1 MTSFDRRTDRSAL
14 SPAARQAALRRM
26 GATAAGEELDILVV
40 GGGVVGAG
48 AALDAASRGLSVG
61 LVEARDWASGTSSRS
76 SKLIHGGLRYLEQ
89 LELHL
94 VTEALTERG
103 LMLQRLC
110 PHLVRPVSFLYP
122 LTHRGW
128 ERPYVGAG
136 LVLYDTLGLGR
147 GWGRGL
153 PLHRHLTRRGV
164 ARVCPALRPD
174 AHVGGVRY
182 WDAQVDDARHTMT
195 IVRTAAS
202 LGVLAANRAQV
213 VGLTRLGERVTGAV
227 VRDLESGEELVV
239 RARRVVNATGV
250 WTDDTQRLATERG
263 EVRVRA
269 SKGVHLVVP
278 RDRIRSEVGLILRT
292 ETSVLFVIPWGRHW
306 LIGTTDTDWDLD
318 RAHPAASAA
327 DIDYLLGRLNAVLQ
341 TPVTRDDIE
350 GVYAGLRPLLAGESE
365 ATSRLSR
372 EHTVV
377 TPVPGL
383 VVVAGGKYTTYRVMA
398 RDAVDAA
405 VHGLP
410 AAVPAS
416 CTDRVPLAGAEGWP
430 AVRNNAA
437 RLAAESGLHPDRI
450 EHLLGR
456 YGALVRDLLELVAAD
471 PSLAEPLPGEG
482 ADDYLG
488 AEVVYAVAAEG
499 ARHVEDVL
507 ARRTRISFE
516 AFDRGVGAAERVAG
530 LMAPLLGWDAEREAG
545 EVAHYRARVAA
556 ERRSQEAA
564 DDRTADAT
572 RLDAPDV
579 IPTVPLG
586 AAGH

>member
-1 MTSFDRRTDRSAL
+1 
-14 SPAARQAALRRM
+14 
-26 GATAAGEELDILVV
+26 GA
-40 GGGVVGAG
+40 
-48 AALDAASRGLSVG
+48 
-61 LVEARDWASGTSSRS
+61 
-76 SKLIHGGLRYLEQ
+76 
-89 LELHL
+89 
-94 VTEALTERG
+94 
-103 LMLQRLC
+103 
-110 PHLVRPVSFLYP
+110 
-122 LTHRGW
+122 
-128 ERPYVGAG
+128 
-136 LVLYDTLGLGR
+136 
-147 GWGRGL
+147 
-153 PLHRHLTRRGV
+153 
-164 ARVCPALRPD
+164 
-174 AHVGGVRY
+174 
-182 WDAQVDDARHTMT
+182 
-195 IVRTAAS
+195 
-202 LGVLAANRAQV
+202 LAANRAQV

-250 WTDDTQRLATERG
+250 WTDDTQRLATDRG
-263 EVRVRA
+263 AVRVRA

-327 DIDYLLGRLNAVLQ
+327 DIDYLLEHLNAVLQ

-350 GVYAGLRPLLAGESE
+350 GVYAGLRPLLDGESE

-416 CTDRVPLAGAEGWP
+416 CTDQLPLAGAEGWP
-430 AVRNNAA
+430 AVRNSAP

-456 YGALVRDLLELVAAD
+456 YGALVQDLLELVAAD

-516 AFDRGVGAAERVAG
+516 AFDRGVFAAERVAR

-556 ERRSQEAA
+556 ERRSQQAA

-572 RLDAPDV
+572 RLGAPDV